1 MSTLRINAPSS
12 SANDSTTQLVLQTI
26 DVYERSAKECLA
38 RWSQR
43 RHRRPPLLVEW
54 LRCLPANARLLD
66 LGCGGGQ
73 DAVDLGRRGYRVV
86 GVDRTKALL
95 SAGRRRY
102 RSLPL
107 VHADL
112 RDLPFHLKSF
122 DGLWAA
128 ASLIHLPKPDARR
141 ALTDLCKLIRPGGLF
156 AATVTYGVKSRL
168 TTDGWLPGRY
178 LARWKKE
185 EFARAVRRAG
195 WNVLELKIITN
206 RERKGRWL
214 NLLAQKQD

>member
-1 MSTLRINAPSS
+1 MAHDN
-12 SANDSTTQLVLQTI
+12 TTQCVLQTI

-54 LRCLPANARLLD
+54 LQYLPADARLLD

-73 DAVDLGRRGYRVV
+73 DAGDLAQRGYRVV
-86 GVDRTKALL
+86 GLDRSRALL

-102 RSLPL
+102 CSLPL
-107 VHADL
+107 VRADL
-112 RDLPFHLKSF
+112 RELPFQAMSF
-122 DGLWAA
+122 NGLWAA

-141 ALTDLCKLIRPGGLF
+141 ILTDLYRLVRPGGLF
-156 AATVTYGVKSRL
+156 AATMTHGLKSRRV
-168 TTDGWLPGRY
+168 TDGWLPGRY
-178 LARWKKE
+178 VARWRKDE
-185 EFARAVRRAG
+185 LARAVRRAG
-195 WNVLELKIITN
+195 WKILELKVVTN

-214 NLLAQKQD
+214 NLFAQKQG